1 MELGRLADPVRDSG
15 SPWREDRGNTMI
27 KTIAATVCTT
37 FVLCGFFAV
46 ASDKSSTTD
55 PCDNK
60 NYSNSELRH
69 CYFKAQSRVNAEVD
83 ERAEEMAAD
92 FRRQARDEIYES
104 VVISEELRK
113 AASEVLK
120 SQRAWK
126 AYRDHL
132 CNAVAHNYTTGSG
145 AGAASEKCMYEL
157 GRAHQRE
164 LEAAFQ

>member
-1 MELGRLADPVRDSG
+1 
-15 SPWREDRGNTMI
+15 MI
-27 KTIAATVCTT
+27 KLMTSTAFAT

-46 ASDKSSTTD
+46 ASDRGSTQNA
-55 PCDNK
+55 CDNK
-60 NYSNSELRH
+60 NFSNVELRQ
-69 CYFKAQSRVNAEVD
+69 CYTKPQSRVNAEVD

-92 FRRQARDEIYES
+92 FRREAKDENYGNG
-104 VVISEELRK
+104 VISDELRK
-113 AASEVLK
+113 AASEVLQ

-145 AGAASEKCMYEL
+145 AGAAYEKCMYEL

>member
-1 MELGRLADPVRDSG
+1 
-15 SPWREDRGNTMI
+15 MI
-27 KTIAATVCTT
+27 KMMAATAFAT
-37 FVLCGFFAV
+37 FVLCGFFAL
-46 ASDKSSTTD
+46 ASDKGSTKHA
-55 PCDNK
+55 CDNK
-60 NYSNSELRH
+60 NFSNVELRQ

-92 FRRQARDEIYES
+92 FRREAKDEILGNG
-104 VVISEELRK
+104 VISEELRK

-120 SQRAWK
+120 SQRARK

-145 AGAASEKCMYEL
+145 AGAAYEKCMYEL

-164 LEAAFQ
+164 LEATFQ